1 MFDTVNELATVLVEK
16 APQYLRIA
24 FNEED
29 RTKDSQPEAAHFL
42 KFNLDGDERRM
53 GRDLE
58 LYAFMMKTGGG
69 GFMMSLLLEELVFPL
84 QGYSAPAYTAGLAW
98 MFDHASIVEP
108 DMQEA
113 WKNLIKGFQ
122 EKP

>member
-1 MFDTVNELATVLVEK
+1 MLETINTLANSLVEK

-29 RTKDSQPEAAHFL
+29 RTKDPQPEAAHFL

-58 LYAFMMKTGGG
+58 LYNFMSEVAGEQSALAT
-69 GFMMSLLLEELVFPL
+69 LLEELVLPL
-84 QGYSAPAYTAGLAW
+84 KGYSREAFDAGIAFLRERGTIYGELQADW
-98 MFDHASIVEP
+98 N
-108 DMQEA
+108 
-113 WKNLIKGFQ
+113 NLLDSVSK
-122 EKP
+122 